1 VTARSS
7 SRLARFRQNEIL
19 RAFAGELAGP
29 FAFQCECS
37 DSRCGERLLVE
48 AADIGAVRANARRL
62 VMAIGHSADE
72 EHVVLEYDSYVVV
85 ELA

>member
-19 RAFAGELAGP
+19 RAFAEELAGP

-37 DSRCGERLLVE
+37 DSRCAERFLV
-48 AADIGAVRANARRL
+48 DGTDVDAVRANPRRL
-62 VMAIGHSADE
+62 VVAVGHASDQ
-72 EHVVLEYDSYVVV
+72 EHVVLEYDGYVVV